1 MGRLQECLYQTCFS
15 LKGGSRVV
23 SWLGWGVPSWAVHP
37 LGALSAPDGEQVWN
51 KSTTKPWEPC
61 YKFQACKMSA
71 QRLAWDITL
80 PVCVHLTGSFYIYL
94 FISPDLE
101 WNCGLGQKKKRKKD
115 IFVRCFLTEVLLL
128 IMCTMG
134 STALSSAD
142 SWQRAFK
149 GCPPASAPTSLLLTR
164 LKCIWPWNKHGAWM
178 SRREG
183 GPRGQAVYKQASQ
196 PLCPLPPLTF
206 LITVH

>member
-1 MGRLQECLYQTCFS
+1 MQECLYQTCFS

-23 SWLGWGVPSWAVHP
+23 PWLGWGAPSWAVHP

-101 WNCGLGQKKKRKKD
+101 WNCGLGQKKKERKIYLWDAFSRK
-115 IFVRCFLTEVLLL
+115 FCCWSCVPWEALLW
-128 IMCTMG
+128 
-134 STALSSAD
+134 ALQTAD
-142 SWQRAFK
+142 SVHLRDVPQ
-149 GCPPASAPTSLLLTR
+149 
-164 LKCIWPWNKHGAWM
+164 
-178 SRREG
+178 
-183 GPRGQAVYKQASQ
+183 
-196 PLCPLPPLTF
+196 PLPPPACY
-206 LITVH
+206 

>member
-1 MGRLQECLYQTCFS
+1 MGRMQECLYQTCFS

-101 WNCGLGQKKKRKKD
+101 WNCGLGQKKKKERYICEMLSHGSFAADHVYHGKHCSELC
-115 IFVRCFLTEVLLL
+115 RQLT
-128 IMCTMG
+128 
-134 STALSSAD
+134 A
-142 SWQRAFK
+142 
-149 GCPPASAPTSLLLTR
+149 
-164 LKCIWPWNKHGAWM
+164 CI
-178 SRREG
+178 
-183 GPRGQAVYKQASQ
+183 
-196 PLCPLPPLTF
+196 
-206 LITVH
+206 